1 MSDAL
6 DTPAV
11 VRFSLV
17 MIFMPVRITFT
28 VMM

>member
-11 VRFSLV
+11 VKYSLV
-17 MIFMPVRITFT
+17 MTFMPVRIMFIA
-28 VMM
+28 MM